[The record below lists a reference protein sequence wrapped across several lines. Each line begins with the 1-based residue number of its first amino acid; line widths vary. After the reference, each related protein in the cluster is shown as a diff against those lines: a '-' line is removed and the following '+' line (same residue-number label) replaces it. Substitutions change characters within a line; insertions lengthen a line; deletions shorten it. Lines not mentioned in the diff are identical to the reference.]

1 MEKIKLAVLVGDLW
15 GSMGEVGECRL
26 RRVVEFSLDLAA
38 VLRRMASCRFI
49 EGDAV
54 MAGGDFLVGDR
65 DVDVAVGGIT
75 RECDFGRAGCEITTV
90 GGEVDVGGEADV
102 GEVKISDCLIGFCG
116 ASLLVDAFVSSL
128 LVEFSTSA
136 CSGALGGSG
145 LLLTDRSFTVC
156 RREGVTTGEA
166 SSATGGMVLCSG
178 LGWGSTLDTVG
189 GSGMV
194 SGAVGEDSSAFSG
207 TGSVTSGVGG
217 GGVSWATGLSV
228 FKHFSSGGGC
238 MGGGGGML

>member
-1 MEKIKLAVLVGDLW
+1 MGD
-15 GSMGEVGECRL
+15 VGECRL

-38 VLRRMASCRFI
+38 VLRRMASCRFM

-75 RECDFGRAGCEITTV
+75 RDCDFGRAGCEITTV
-90 GGEVDVGGEADV
+90 GGEVDGGEF
-102 GEVKISDCLIGFCG
+102 KISDCLIGFCG

-136 CSGALGGSG
+136 FSGALGGSG

-194 SGAVGEDSSAFSG
+194 SGAVGADSSAFSG
-207 TGSVTSGVGG
+207 AGSVTSGVGG
-217 GGVSWATGLSV
+217 GRVSWATGLSV
-228 FKHFSSGGGC
+228 FKRFSSGGGC